1 MREGGR
7 RRWDVRK
14 SWQAEGDRVGAN
26 WTHRGRAQGSRRTR
40 WTHWAHTHTH
50 IHTHAYGTFP
60 QSNYEW
66 QCHCARALCPLWIY
80 CTFIHSR
87 LYSFLIMFSLSPYWH
102 RHRGSCVSNRL
113 CHTHT
118 VDMTAGDTAASMKTS
133 SNVINVCRP
142 QSRAYANTSSHPS
155 QSLPNNN
162 THTHTHIPKKVCH
175 YGKVCQV
182 GLCQPTQASLA
193 QGLAR
198 AGEDIGKGNEHN
210 NNYWDRLALLRAG

>member
-1 MREGGR
+1 MDTLGP
-7 RRWDVRK
+7 
-14 SWQAEGDRVGAN
+14 
-26 WTHRGRAQGSRRTR
+26 
-40 WTHWAHTHTH
+40 HTHTH
-50 IHTHAYGTFP
+50 THTRVWHVSSIELWMAVSLCPGPVSLMNILHIHTLSPLFIF
-60 QSNYEW
+60 NNV
-66 QCHCARALCPLWIY
+66 LC
-80 CTFIHSR
+80 
-87 LYSFLIMFSLSPYWH
+87 LSPYWH